1 MAGETTGLV
10 IFSHRSVFEEIHGPA
25 YSRLWR
31 PGYLAALVEKHVP
44 LWVITPIAHA
54 AKSHPVHEIIMCNPD
69 LGGPLEMNLMPFMA
83 SIFSQNNLD
92 LRLKAENEGL
102 KNLEGGTWW
111 INGKSVNHGVEE
123 ELDENG
129 EIVDRIEEID
139 FIFPSSKIYEM
150 SIPLVANTCRV
161 TSIRY
166 PGSALL
172 ASDGVSWM
180 RAQGVDV
187 DEFVYKSAGMSGSKF

>member
-10 IFSHRSVFEEIHGPA
+10 VFSPRSVFEEIHGPA

-54 AKSHPVHEIIMCNPD
+54 AKSFPVHEIIICNPD

-83 SIFSQNNLD
+83 SIFSQDNVELKK
-92 LRLKAENEGL
+92 KAEEEGL
-102 KNLEGGTWW
+102 KLYENGTWW
-111 INGKSVNHGVEE
+111 INGKSVSYGIEE
-123 ELDENG
+123 ELDDNG
-129 EIVDRIEEID
+129 EVVDRIEDTD
-139 FIFPSSKIYEM
+139 FIHPSSKIYEM
-150 SIPLVANTCRV
+150 SISLVADTCRV

-172 ASDGVSWM
+172 TIDGISWM
-180 RAQGVDV
+180 RAQGMDV
-187 DEFVYKSAGMSGSKF
+187 DEFVYRSAGVSV

>member
-1 MAGETTGLV
+1 MAGETTAIV

-54 AKSHPVHEIIMCNPD
+54 AKSHPEHEIILCNPD

-83 SIFSQNNLD
+83 SIFSQNSIELKK
-92 LRLKAENEGL
+92 KAENEGL
-102 KNLEGGTWW
+102 KMSEAGIWW
-111 INGKSVNHGVEE
+111 INGKSVIYGIEE

-129 EIVDRIEEID
+129 EVVDRVED
-139 FIFPSSKIYEM
+139 LNFIFPSSKIYEM
-150 SIPLVANTCRV
+150 SIPLVADACRV

-172 ASDGVSWM
+172 SNDGVGWM
-180 RAQGVDV
+180 RTQGIDV
-187 DEFVYKSAGMSGSKF
+187 DEFSYKSAGISEL